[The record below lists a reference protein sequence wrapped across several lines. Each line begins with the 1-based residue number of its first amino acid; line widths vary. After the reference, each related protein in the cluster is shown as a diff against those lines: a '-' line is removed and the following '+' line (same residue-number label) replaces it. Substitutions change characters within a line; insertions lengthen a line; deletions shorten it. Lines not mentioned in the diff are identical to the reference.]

1 MNQVRSAIRLP
12 AASAACGLLAAA
24 GLMLAQSGVAR
35 LATTATLGVIA
46 GVLLLVAATSS
57 SRMPRRRSGSGDD
70 TAATILAAFPE
81 AVLVIED
88 GTVTAANRRLCA
100 LLGADP
106 QALIGMREPFAF
118 WPPEHRHEHKRCHR
132 LLDETGS
139 VEAELVVRR
148 TDGQR
153 IPVLVSGS
161 VVSTHANGTTTQVV
175 SLRDITERRRVEDRL
190 AELAS
195 RDPLTELL
203 NEWGFQERLSE
214 EVARARAARRALSIV
229 LVQFDGLAT
238 QGDLAAAIQRFR
250 GDLRAGEQISRTNET
265 ELAWILPEVDAAG
278 AITAVSRAVGHV
290 SRLEGD
296 RIGSVRVSAG
306 ICELGADHDAAVL
319 YAFANR
325 ALRAARAQG
334 GGTVVYS
341 PEVLQT
347 SI

>member
-1 MNQVRSAIRLP
+1 MGWTMRVLAF
-12 AASAACGLLAAA
+12 SAACGLLAASVVR
-24 GLMLAQSGVAR
+24 LAQSGVSD

-46 GVLLLVAATSS
+46 GALLLVAAMSS
-57 SRMPRRRSGSGDD
+57 ARAPRRRSVSGVQ
-70 TAATILAAFPE
+70 TAETILAAFPE

-88 GTVTAANRRLCA
+88 GTVTAANRKLCA
-100 LLGADP
+100 LLSAEPD
-106 QALIGMREPFAF
+106 ALIGMREPYSF
-118 WPPEHRHEHKRCHR
+118 WPPEHRHRHESCQRH
-132 LLDETGS
+132 LDEHGS
-139 VEAELVVRR
+139 VEAELVIRR

-161 VVSTHANGTTTQVV
+161 LVSIPVDGRTTQVM
-175 SLRDITERRRVEDRL
+175 SFRDITQRRLVEDRL
-190 AELAS
+190 AALAS

-214 EVARARAARRALSIV
+214 EVGRARAAGRALSIV

-278 AITAVSRAVGHV
+278 AISAVARAVAHV
-290 SRLEGD
+290 SQLEGD
-296 RIGSVRVSAG
+296 WLGSVRVSAG
-306 ICELGADHDAAVL
+306 VCELGADHDAAVL

-325 ALRAARAQG
+325 ALRAASAQG

-341 PEVLQT
+341 PDVTQLAR
-347 SI
+347 